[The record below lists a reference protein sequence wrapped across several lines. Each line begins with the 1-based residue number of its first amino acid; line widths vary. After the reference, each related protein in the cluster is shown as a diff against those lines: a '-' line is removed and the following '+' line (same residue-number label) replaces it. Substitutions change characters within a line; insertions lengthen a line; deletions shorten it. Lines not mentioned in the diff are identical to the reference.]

1 MSINKKT
8 KTQYDSDE
16 EKYIKTIKES
26 KSEEEIEEA
35 KSSLNELTKNKWEG
49 IDQYTLSQEI
59 EARYSDGN
67 SGIYKSNYK
76 KYAEIVENG
85 TDEEILQASK
95 ELLAASDS
103 MIYSDLVK
111 ERKENLKKE
120 KTQEDSEKKEEDK
133 INTPKQGEDGSF
145 TLTDNSP
152 GKTASNVD
160 LSTLDY
166 DVTKMDR
173 RAAWIETNTEYHR
186 KKTKDGFAVD
196 SAILKR
202 YYSSMDAEI
211 YFGNEYVE
219 DIYDIN
225 WSIVQNVQPLF
236 GYNSYTYDEIA
247 RGNRLIHGTFM
258 INFTSPNYLF
268 SILKEANK
276 ANTSMITNMT
286 NYNVPALSADVKPVF
301 RAGAMGSTERGH
313 HNAMWPETFDIDIIF
328 GEKSGAGDPVHVMIL
343 GVAIQSCSM
352 ALSAGPNSLTPQPD
366 GSSIY
371 EIYQFIAQDIRTE
384 AFNTSYDTADYEEKT
399 KVESGTATV
408 SDEGEDVATQ
418 SKKAKQAKEIKDE
431 IEKTIAQRDNVEPEL
446 KDNIGTKDI
455 SNGSNLSR
463 QGAQRNIKY
472 NEKENSYEITF
483 SYPYANEKEE
493 SIKRLAESDM
503 TFITSKD
510 GINNY
515 DIGTAEISVKDKT
528 YKVKVTKKTDT
539 NKEKDNNSAKV

>member
-1 MSINKKT
+1 MSINKKI
-8 KTQYDSDE
+8 KTQYDPDE

-26 KSEEEIEEA
+26 KNEEEIEEA
-35 KSSLNELTKNKWEG
+35 KSKLNELTKSKYDN

-59 EARYSDGN
+59 EARYSSGN

-76 KYAEIVENG
+76 KYAEIIESG

-120 KTQEDSEKKEEDK
+120 KAEEDNKKPKEDK

-145 TLTDNSP
+145 TLKDNTPS
-152 GKTASNVD
+152 KTTNSID

-173 RAAWIETNTEYHR
+173 RTAWIETNTEYHR
-186 KKTKDGFAVD
+186 KKTKEGIAVD

-225 WSIVQNVQPLF
+225 WTIVQNTEPLF

-247 RGNRLIHGTFM
+247 KGNRLIRGTFM

-276 ANTSMITNMT
+276 ANTSTITNMT
-286 NYNVPALSADVKPVF
+286 NYNVPALSADIKPTF
-301 RAGAMGSTERGH
+301 RAGTMGSTERGH
-313 HNAMWPETFDIDIIF
+313 HAPMWPETFDIDIIF
-328 GEKSGAGDPVHVMIL
+328 GEKSGAGDPVHVIIL
-343 GVAIQSCSM
+343 GVAIHSCSI

-384 AFNTSYDTADYEEKT
+384 VFNISNETSDYEETT
-399 KVESGTATV
+399 KIENGTDTT
-408 SDEGEDVATQ
+408 SDEGEDKTEQ
-418 SKKAKQAKEIKDE
+418 DKKARQAKEIKDE
-431 IEKTIAQRDNVEPEL
+431 IEKTIAQKDNVELEL
-446 KDNIGTKDI
+446 KNNIGTTDI

-472 NEKENSYEITF
+472 NQKENSYEITF
-483 SYPYANEKEE
+483 SYPYANENKE

-503 TFITSKD
+503 AFITSKN
-510 GINNY
+510 GIDNY
-515 DIGTAEISVKDKT
+515 NVDVTEINEKDKI
-528 YKVKVTKKTDT
+528 YKVKVIKK
-539 NKEKDNNSAKV
+539 N